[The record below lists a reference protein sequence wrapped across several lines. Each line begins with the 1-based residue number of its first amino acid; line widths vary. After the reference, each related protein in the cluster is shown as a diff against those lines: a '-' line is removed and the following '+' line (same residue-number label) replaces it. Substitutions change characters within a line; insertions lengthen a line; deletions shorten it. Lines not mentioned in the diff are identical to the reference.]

1 MYAGQLETTV
11 PRPSLD
17 RSRGSNEFAQNIS
30 FDAVEPYT
38 EAQQS
43 QHSQS
48 TCASE
53 ADNPADQPI
62 EVPHRRVKKRRPANF
77 SSPSSAIERLFQHH
91 LAPSDRCASSIT
103 SGIVPAPSQT
113 FDSDRT
119 QFERVMQVPRADK
132 EPFTPATTASPPSKP
147 ARPDVECVKS
157 EELAKHFT
165 HDDGFPTGQGM
176 EMESTKYEESSTY
189 QDLNIPLVVKEE
201 HHSPNFTM
209 EASNSQLEDLSQEE
223 EQHTAESLGDC
234 SITSAHVDGGS
245 NGSLTLYIGPEY
257 EKTNDQGDLLMP
269 TMTLKQLV
277 NHLCNSELQQ
287 LLKDVVLATTGSRS
301 AAGAV
306 GEVLSLCTGA
316 SEPKNRPY
324 MSPAGSD
331 SDGPGQLNQFDLIQ
345 IKFVCDQTETGFC
358 RVMGLYAGMTLH
370 NVHRALAFSFQHE
383 EMPHDELFHAFV
395 LPDGTV
401 YGSPPPNQAFLRDF
415 TVHSDRSVTLRDLMS
430 PKNMGMRLVYV
441 LGKMQLQG
449 TIDDILVGHTSQ
461 QDLLWLPRV
470 CEESFGIAPS
480 RLDCYD
486 DESVRT
492 FKSTEQL
499 DIDKINKVLSET
511 RFGKNLNGRRGESKR
526 VGLERYACTPQYIL
540 KSFRQSI
547 REFFTGQGKPSASMG
562 PSGVRTKRRFN
573 QTGSDGEDQSPTGLS
588 FSSVTSGHLQHQ
600 QQYPMRRDI
609 TEEVSPLSGSMAPG
623 GGRAYNSSLA
633 PRMFNPSFFG
643 STSHTDAFYSGVINQ
658 GISDPLAASGG
669 QSTFM
674 ESSEIQFGGGS
685 LDAAST
691 GASSSPSSYL
701 HPLEGGVSSS
711 ALGLGPFQS
720 SLVNDKAVGDLT
732 SVSHDWSTPTNLF
745 LSQPLIARS
754 SHVADAHLSNLVNS
768 STAID
773 TSSSSSSSSS
783 VSSPLSNQASCSSS
797 STPMSF
803 NTTPTGMVSD
813 CAFDTSLSVPL
824 NAQQLIIQP
833 PSAHMF
839 NPPHHN
845 LHPSI
850 SHPYEP
856 IIPQFSTPPLAL
868 EDAASFTIAL
878 LTGLNS
884 ALESCEKASTSS
896 RLQTHHP
903 DSHLSSTS
911 DSPISQ
917 VEPNT
922 SPNLKVNKCHG
933 SMADNHFCLQAGS
946 VGDVEKKDCNN
957 EGSTLQHPL
966 CEASLPQEMS
976 FTDHPVVLP
985 PAGQLEEDDEGMG
998 SSKAQVQTAGRP
1010 PPKRRGRPPKAFSV
1024 VMSTPI
1030 A

>member
-1 MYAGQLETTV
+1 MYAEQLETTV
-11 PRPSLD
+11 PLPSID
-17 RSRGSNEFAQNIS
+17 RSQESNEFAQDIS
-30 FDAVEPYT
+30 LDAVEPYT

-53 ADNPADQPI
+53 ADNPAGQQI

-77 SSPSSAIERLFQHH
+77 SSPSSALERLFQHH
-91 LAPSDRCASSIT
+91 LAPSGHCANSIT
-103 SGIVPAPSQT
+103 GENVPALSQT
-113 FDSDRT
+113 FDLDRT
-119 QFERVMQVPRADK
+119 QFERVMQIPRADK
-132 EPFTPATTASPPSKP
+132 EPFTPATTASPPSKS
-147 ARPDVECVKS
+147 ARSDAECVKG

-165 HDDGFPTGQGM
+165 HDDGFHTGLG
-176 EMESTKYEESSTY
+176 MESTKSEESSIY
-189 QDLNIPLVVKEE
+189 QDLNIPLVKEE
-201 HHSPNFTM
+201 HHLPNFSI
-209 EASNSQLEDLSQEE
+209 EASNSQLEDLPQEE
-223 EQHTAESLGDC
+223 EQLPPEILGDC
-234 SITSAHVDGGS
+234 SVTSAHIDGGS

-287 LLKDVVLATTGSRS
+287 LLKDVVLTTAGSRS

-345 IKFVCDQTETGFC
+345 IKFVCDQTEAGFC

-370 NVHRALAFSFQHE
+370 NVHRALSFSFQHE

-868 EDAASFTIAL
+868 EDAASFTTAL
-878 LTGLNS
+878 LSGLNS
-884 ALESCEKASTSS
+884 ALESCGKAGTSS
-896 RLQTHHP
+896 RLQAHHP
-903 DSHLSSTS
+903 DSLLSSTS

-922 SPNLKVNKCHG
+922 SPNLKANKHHG
-933 SMADNHFCLQAGS
+933 SLADNHFCLQAGS
-946 VGDVEKKDCNN
+946 VADVGKEDYDN
-957 EGSTLQHPL
+957 EGSSLQHPL

-985 PAGQLEEDDEGMG
+985 PAGQLAEDDEGMR
-998 SSKAQVQTAGRP
+998 SSMTQVQTAGRP